1 MKVRLRLR
9 LKSVKDKVLPVVV
22 QSSARGALGPGAD
35 LEEQWK
41 KNRRQSAEN
50 ALANESEI
58 RRLSREGLTVTEL
71 ARIFRTSR
79 SLVVCV
85 CRNGD
90 LKWACEKYIDEGV
103 WFSPRRDPNAIEL
116 SVPKLDH

>member
-9 LKSVKDKVLPVVV
+9 LKSVKNEILPVVV
-22 QSSARGALGPGAD
+22 QSPVKRATGTDAD

-58 RRLSREGLTVTEL
+58 RRLSKEGLTVTQL

-103 WFSPRRDPNAIEL
+103 WFSPGRDANAIEV
-116 SVPKLDH
+116 SVPKLKR